1 MTGDVKRFISP
12 TLVVALF
19 LLGYLGLALVRGEG
33 DPLVFVRLG
42 DGFRDGKPV
51 GEEGYDGQFA
61 YFIALDP
68 RPTAAAEHLDVPAY
82 RYQRL
87 LYPMLA
93 RALALGQSSAI
104 PWALVLVNVTAQI
117 VGTMFVEQLLVLY
130 GVSRWYAL
138 TYGLWAGL
146 ILAVRLDLNE
156 PLCYTLVAGGLLAH
170 QRGRIWLAA
179 GCVGVAL
186 FAKETALL
194 FWAALLI
201 SDVMTHRRASWLIW
215 LLAAAPFGLFQWLL
229 LHWFGALGL
238 ASGGY
243 LATPFEII
251 PLMGLWRIGAV
262 SMPALAL
269 FLVIFG
275 PLIVFPSL
283 AGLALAARRLWARDF
298 SQPVLALAVNAG
310 LILFTP
316 SSTIREPLGL
326 IRLAVGL
333 VLSILLFGA
342 YARSKRILNYSL
354 FWLAAL
360 AFLQE

>member
-1 MTGDVKRFISP
+1 MKRFVTP
-12 TLVVALF
+12 ALVVFLF
-19 LLGYLGLALVRGEG
+19 LSGYLGLVLVRGGG
-33 DPLVFVRLG
+33 DPLVFARVG
-42 DGFRDGKPV
+42 DGFREGRPV

-68 RPTAAAEHLDVPAY
+68 RPAVVVTHLDVPAY

-87 LYPMLA
+87 LYPLLA
-93 RALALGQSSAI
+93 RALALGQPLVI
-104 PWALVLVNVTAQI
+104 PWTLVLVNVAAHVT
-117 VGTMFVEQLLVLY
+117 GTLLVERLLILY
-130 GVSRWYAL
+130 GASRWYAL

-156 PLCYTLVAGGLLAH
+156 PLCYALVAAGLLAH
-170 QRGRIWLAA
+170 QHRRIWLAA
-179 GCVGVAL
+179 LCIGVAL

-194 FWAALLI
+194 FWAALLV
-201 SDVMTHRRASWLIW
+201 SDAIARRPGSWFIW
-215 LLAAAPFGLFQWLL
+215 LAAAAPFGFFQLL
-229 LHWFGALGL
+229 LLRWFGAPGL

-262 SMPALAL
+262 SLAALAL

-283 AGLALAARRLWARDF
+283 AGVALAARRLWARDF
-298 SQPVLALAVNAG
+298 SQPVLTLAVNAG
-310 LILFTP
+310 FILFTP
-316 SSTIREPLGL
+316 SSTFREPLGL

-333 VLSILLFGA
+333 VLSVILFGA
-342 YARSKRILNYSL
+342 HAQSKRVLNYSL
-354 FWLAAL
+354 FWIAAL
-360 AFLQE
+360 VFLRE

>member
-1 MTGDVKRFISP
+1 MKRFISP

-104 PWALVLVNVTAQI
+104 PWTLVLVNVTAQV

-156 PLCYTLVAGGLLAH
+156 PLCYALVAAGLLAH
-170 QRGRIWLAA
+170 QRGRTRLTAFCIGL
-179 GCVGVAL
+179 AL

-194 FWAALLI
+194 FWAALLA
-201 SDVMTHRRASWLIW
+201 SEALRRRRWLIW
-215 LLAAAPFGLFQWLL
+215 LLAFIPFGLFQLFL

-243 LATPFEII
+243 LATPFEVV